1 MEFFKD
7 SGRNAGDSTIN
18 AMIKKLSIYFLC
30 SLAAHGSLFS
40 QDIFLSKGKIEYEKK
55 VNLYKNLEDQSSGED
70 GGFDW
75 TSQLKIQLPEY
86 RIAYFNLFFDDNKT
100 LYKPGREVVQT
111 QKIPDWFEGPANSNT
126 VFNDF
131 QNGKTTAQ
139 KTVYETMFLIQD
151 SLRYTNWR
159 ISSDT
164 RVIAGFKCR
173 KATAIIM
180 DSVFV
185 VAFYTDQIVTTGGPE
200 SFNGLPG
207 MILGLAVPR
216 LHTTW
221 FATKVEL
228 TEPKPDE
235 LAAPVK
241 GKKANNEEL
250 VQKLKSSMKDWG
262 KWGQHAQWQILL

>member
-1 MEFFKD
+1 MMRK
-7 SGRNAGDSTIN
+7 
-18 AMIKKLSIYFLC
+18 FLIFSC
-30 SLAAHGSLFS
+30 ATFLLHGQLFS
-40 QDIFLSKGKIEYEKK
+40 QDVFISAGKIEFEKR
-55 VNLYKNLEDQSSGED
+55 VNLYKNLDDQSSGND

-75 TSQLKIQLPEY
+75 TSQLKKSLPEY
-86 RIAYFNLFFDDNKT
+86 QVTYFNLTFDNNKT
-100 LYKPGREVVQT
+100 LYKAGREVVQS

-126 VFNDF
+126 VFNDL
-131 QNGKTTAQ
+131 QNGKSTAQ
-139 KTVYETMFLIQD
+139 KTVYETMFLLQD
-151 SLRYTNWR
+151 SLRHTPWR

-185 VAFYTDQIVTTGGPE
+185 IAFYTDQIVTTGGPE

-207 MILGLAVPR
+207 MIMGLAVPR

-228 TEPKPDE
+228 TEPKAEE
-235 LAAPVK
+235 LAPPVK
-241 GKKANNEEL
+241 GKKATNEEL

-262 KWGQHAQWQILL
+262 KWGQHAQWEILL